1 MGKKKVDQNSSNQDI
16 MKLVRAANKELH
28 LTEGEMHAEAESIF
42 QSVGKT
48 LKKRREID
56 DHEVMTSYLKEDQ
69 NVDPAHGDTELE
81 KRLQEQAELG
91 KKKMSEYMDN
101 FYRENVIQRKDK
113 EEEEEDRDDEEDRED
128 EEEREDGEATEDEAV
143 DADDVEA
150 DQDENE
156 STSVSASEVEG
167 DIEESEPSRLP
178 NPKASS
184 TSGSEI
190 PISEKETENVASN
203 VESEICI
210 EELPDKSIG
219 KCFADTSNI
228 ENEVPNETLNVKDT
242 QIP

>member
-1 MGKKKVDQNSSNQDI
+1 
-16 MKLVRAANKELH
+16 
-28 LTEGEMHAEAESIF
+28 MHAEAESIF

-81 KRLQEQAELG
+81 NRLQEQAELG

-113 EEEEEDRDDEEDRED
+113 EEEVDRED
-128 EEEREDGEATEDEAV
+128 EEEREGGEATEDEAV
-143 DADDVEA
+143 DTDDVEA
-150 DQDENE
+150 GQDENE

-184 TSGSEI
+184 TSGLEI
-190 PISEKETENVASN
+190 PISQKETENVTSN

>member
-1 MGKKKVDQNSSNQDI
+1 

-56 DHEVMTSYLKEDQ
+56 DHEGMTSYLKEDQ

-113 EEEEEDRDDEEDRED
+113 EEEEDRED
-128 EEEREDGEATEDEAV
+128 EEEREGGEATEDEAV
-143 DADDVEA
+143 DTDDVEA
-150 DQDENE
+150 GQDENE

-184 TSGSEI
+184 TSGLEI
-190 PISEKETENVASN
+190 PISQKETENVASN

>member
-1 MGKKKVDQNSSNQDI
+1 
-16 MKLVRAANKELH
+16 
-28 LTEGEMHAEAESIF
+28 MHAEAESIF

-81 KRLQEQAELG
+81 NRLQEQAELG

-113 EEEEEDRDDEEDRED
+113 EDEEDRED
-128 EEEREDGEATEDEAV
+128 EEEREGGEATEDEAV
-143 DADDVEA
+143 DTDDVEA
-150 DQDENE
+150 GQDENE

-184 TSGSEI
+184 TSGLEI
-190 PISEKETENVASN
+190 PISQKETENVTSN

>member
-1 MGKKKVDQNSSNQDI
+1 MGEKPKKKVSEKHIEKLEAALKKCSAKIKEYEEKEVDWDNETEEESNYSMTCKLKRRCMQIYSKIAEAKAFSDSLDRRRDKRLKCAESRYPEINKKIEKFVNRTKHFPDFQDI

-28 LTEGEMHAEAESIF
+28 LTEGEMHAESESIF

-113 EEEEEDRDDEEDRED
+113 EEEEDRED
-128 EEEREDGEATEDEAV
+128 EEEREDEEDRV
-143 DADDVEA
+143 DEEEK
-150 DQDENE
+150 ENE
-156 STSVSASEVEG
+156 A
-167 DIEESEPSRLP
+167 
-178 NPKASS
+178 
-184 TSGSEI
+184 
-190 PISEKETENVASN
+190 
-203 VESEICI
+203 
-210 EELPDKSIG
+210 EL
-219 KCFADTSNI
+219 
-228 ENEVPNETLNVKDT
+228 VK
-242 QIP
+242 

>member
-1 MGKKKVDQNSSNQDI
+1 

-113 EEEEEDRDDEEDRED
+113 EEEEDRED
-128 EEEREDGEATEDEAV
+128 EEEREGGEATEDEAV
-143 DADDVEA
+143 DTDDVEA
-150 DQDENE
+150 GQDENE

-184 TSGSEI
+184 TSGLEI
-190 PISEKETENVASN
+190 PISQKETENVTSN

>member
-1 MGKKKVDQNSSNQDI
+1 MGFQDI

-113 EEEEEDRDDEEDRED
+113 EEDEDKED
-128 EEEREDGEATEDEAV
+128 EEEREDGEATEDEAG
-143 DADDVEA
+143 DTDIVEA
-150 DQDENE
+150 DEDENE

-167 DIEESEPSRLP
+167 GPEESEPSRLP
-178 NPKASS
+178 NLKASS
-184 TSGSEI
+184 TSGLEI
-190 PISEKETENVASN
+190 PISQKETENVASN

>member
-1 MGKKKVDQNSSNQDI
+1 

-113 EEEEEDRDDEEDRED
+113 EEEEDRED
-128 EEEREDGEATEDEAV
+128 EEEREGGEATEDEAV
-143 DADDVEA
+143 DTDDVEA
-150 DQDENE
+150 GQDENE

-184 TSGSEI
+184 TSGLEI
-190 PISEKETENVASN
+190 PITQKETENVASN

>member
-1 MGKKKVDQNSSNQDI
+1 MGAKALSDSLDRRRDKRLKCVESRYPEINKKIEKFVNRTKHFPDFQDI

-69 NVDPAHGDTELE
+69 NIDPAHGDPELE
-81 KRLQEQAELG
+81 KRLQEQAEVG

-113 EEEEEDRDDEEDRED
+113 EEEEEDR
-128 EEEREDGEATEDEAV
+128 EDGEATEDEAV

-156 STSVSASEVEG
+156 STSVS
-167 DIEESEPSRLP
+167 
-178 NPKASS
+178 
-184 TSGSEI
+184 
-190 PISEKETENVASN
+190 
-203 VESEICI
+203 
-210 EELPDKSIG
+210 
-219 KCFADTSNI
+219 
-228 ENEVPNETLNVKDT
+228 
-242 QIP
+242 

>member
-1 MGKKKVDQNSSNQDI
+1 MGKKTVDQNSSNQDI

-101 FYRENVIQRKDK
+101 FYRENVIKRKDK
-113 EEEEEDRDDEEDRED
+113 EEEEERED
-128 EEEREDGEATEDEAV
+128 EEDREDGEATEDEAV
-143 DADDVEA
+143 DNDNVEG
-150 DQDENE
+150 DQDDNE

-167 DIEESEPSRLP
+167 DIEEIDPSRLP

-184 TSGSEI
+184 TSGSET
-190 PISEKETENVASN
+190 PISQKETENVTSN